1 VANGQLETA
10 MGYAQEA
17 GDVDR
22 AAKLFE
28 QCGPLV
34 YQSGRV
40 ATTERWLGWLE
51 AHGAMERN
59 AAVAALGAAV
69 ASTWGRP
76 AEAERLFEAAERAS
90 YEGSLPDG
98 STSVDSWLAIVRA
111 QLCRRG
117 VARMGA
123 DAEYAVRTLARGSF
137 NRPNA
142 ALQLAFSQWLAGE
155 VDQADDLF
163 AEVAEEGLKLGTL
176 EAAALAL
183 GERAAIA
190 IGRGMWVQAEE
201 LVERALGII
210 RRARMEEYPS
220 SAFVWAVA
228 ARVAL
233 HGEGAQRAQEFL
245 ARAQRLRPRLTYAVP
260 FFSIQTRLELARAYL
275 VLADAGGA
283 ATMLREIDAILR
295 RQPDLGVLPAQVEQ
309 LRASLKTL
317 RAEAPGASTLTE
329 AELRLLPYLATHLSF
344 REIGERL
351 YVSRHTVKSQAMAV
365 YRKLSVSSRNGAVE
379 RAREL
384 GLL

>member
-176 EAAALAL
+176 EAAALA
-183 GERAAIA
+183 A
-190 IGRGMWVQAEE
+190 
-201 LVERALGII
+201 
-210 RRARMEEYPS
+210 RRARRDRDR
-220 SAFVWAVA
+220 
-228 ARVAL
+228 ARDV
-233 HGEGAQRAQEFL
+233 GPGR
-245 ARAQRLRPRLTYAVP
+245 RV
-260 FFSIQTRLELARAYL
+260 
-275 VLADAGGA
+275 GGA
-283 ATMLREIDAILR
+283 GARDHPPR
-295 RQPDLGVLPAQVEQ
+295 SDGGVPQQRVRLGGGGAR
-309 LRASLKTL
+309 RAS
-317 RAEAPGASTLTE
+317 R
-329 AELRLLPYLATHLSF
+329 
-344 REIGERL
+344 
-351 YVSRHTVKSQAMAV
+351 
-365 YRKLSVSSRNGAVE
+365 
-379 RAREL
+379 
-384 GLL
+384 